1 MTYLNLMKLNLSIFS
16 TQQIQHVLAKNKL
29 QAKLVIVFFCGTQSA
44 NNM

>member
-1 MTYLNLMKLNLSIFS
+1 MKLNLSIFS